1 MAETYLCSA
10 QDDLPDVARAIIDED
25 AACRIFLFTG
35 NLGAGKTAL
44 IREMCRVL
52 GYKEEVT
59 SPTFSIVNEYALVDN
74 ILYHMD
80 AYRLNRLEEALDIG
94 MEDYLYSGHYCFIEW
109 PDVILPLIQDA
120 YCRISISVLQ
130 DQTRKIDVEWVPA

>member
-1 MAETYLCSA
+1 MAVTYLCHT
-10 QDDLPDVARAIIDED
+10 QDKLPDVARAIIDED

-35 NLGAGKTAL
+35 HLGAGKTAL

-52 GYKEEVT
+52 GYEEEVT

-80 AYRLNRLEEALDIG
+80 LYRLNRLEEALDIG
-94 MEDYLYSGHYCFIEW
+94 MEDYLFSGYYCFIEW

-120 YCRISISVLQ
+120 YCRISITVLQ
-130 DQTRKIDVEWVPA
+130 DQTRKIDVEWVAA

>member
-1 MAETYLCSA
+1 MAVTYLCSA
-10 QDDLPDVARAIIDED
+10 QDDLPDVASAIIGED
-25 AACRIFLFTG
+25 AACRIYIFKG

-44 IREMCRVL
+44 IREMCRLL

-80 AYRLNRLEEALDIG
+80 LYRLNRLEEALDIG

-109 PDVILPLIQDA
+109 PDVILPLIQGA
-120 YCRISISVLQ
+120 YCRISITVLQ
-130 DQTRKIDVEWVPA
+130 DQTRKIDAEWVPA